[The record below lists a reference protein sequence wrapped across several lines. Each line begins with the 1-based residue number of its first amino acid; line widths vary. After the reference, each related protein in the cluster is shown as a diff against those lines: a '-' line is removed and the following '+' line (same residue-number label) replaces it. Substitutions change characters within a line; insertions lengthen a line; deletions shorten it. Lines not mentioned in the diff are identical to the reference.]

1 MPSMTERSPRIS
13 VVLPQKVMDALGV
26 RADRTGETR
35 SQIVQ
40 TAVAKHLGVETQ
52 PLREGGFAN
61 MTPDEHKLAAS
72 LGGKSKSSSRK
83 KPTVR
88 RARKRRKS

>member
-1 MPSMTERSPRIS
+1 MHGMTERSPRIS
-13 VVLPQKVMDALGV
+13 VVLPKKVMDALGV

-52 PLREGGFAN
+52 PLKEGGFAS
-61 MTPDEHKLAAS
+61 MTPEERKLAAS
-72 LGGKSKSSSRK
+72 LGGKQRASRK
-83 KPTVR
+83 KPTVQR
-88 RARKRRKS
+88 QRKRRKS